1 MPIITDPLH
10 YLRKDRDTLL
20 ANCDWKMTRAL
31 ELDEKVDEWKK
42 YRKDLRDLP
51 ESADPKW
58 TTEDGLTNVTWPTE
72 PS

>member
-1 MPIITDPLH
+1 
-10 YLRKDRDTLL
+10 
-20 ANCDWKMTRAL
+20 MTRAL

-58 TTEDGLTNVTWPTE
+58 EAGVDGGEDKLTNVTWPTE